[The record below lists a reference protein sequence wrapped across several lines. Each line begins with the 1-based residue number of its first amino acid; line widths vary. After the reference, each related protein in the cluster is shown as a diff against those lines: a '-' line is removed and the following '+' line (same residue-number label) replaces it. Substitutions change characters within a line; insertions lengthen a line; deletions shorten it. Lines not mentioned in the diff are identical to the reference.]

1 MLQSTNPADAI
12 TQAVLNLVS
21 FFYGNWNKVLLS
33 IAILVVAFL
42 VIRFLKIAIAQVGK
56 DYNLPPKL
64 RRTLNTVITYGTLIL
79 AIVNILAV
87 FNIQLYSLIV
97 SLGLISA
104 VIVLG
109 SQLVI
114 SNLLGGTIVYI
125 EKPFEIDDVI
135 KVGENTGVVEGI
147 SFRST
152 TMRGLNGLVITIPN
166 STYLTTPITNFT
178 RTRQYL
184 VKLPFSVPRDVNM
197 SGLIDRLRSEASSVP
212 GFAADS
218 GETLYKMG
226 ISKDN
231 VDYELHFWVSDPR
244 ASDDARSHIVDI
256 IGQFLP
262 SKSPSQGM

>member
-1 MLQSTNPADAI
+1 MFQSTNTADAI
-12 TQAVLNLVS
+12 TDATLNLVS
-21 FFYGNWNKVLLS
+21 FLYGNWNKILLS
-33 IAILVVAFL
+33 IAILVIALL
-42 VIRFLKIAIAQVGK
+42 VIKFLKIALAQISK
-56 DYNLPPKL
+56 DYKLPPKL
-64 RRTLNTVITYGTLIL
+64 LRTLNTVVTYGTLIL

-125 EKPFEIDDVI
+125 EKPFEVGDVI

-166 STYLTTPITNFT
+166 STYLTISITNFT

-184 VKLPFSVPRDVNM
+184 VKLPFTAPRDVSM
-197 SGLIDRLRSEASSVP
+197 SGLVDALRSKASAVP
-212 GFAADS
+212 GLVEDMEGS
-218 GETLYKMG
+218 LYKLG
-226 ISKDN
+226 INKDN
-231 VDYELHFWVSDPR
+231 VDYELHFWISDPR
-244 ASDDARSHIVDI
+244 ASEEARSRVVDI

-262 SKSPSQGM
+262 QKDKAGT

>member
-1 MLQSTNPADAI
+1 MFQSTNPADAT
-12 TQAVLNLVS
+12 TQATLDLIE
-21 FFYGNWNKVLLS
+21 FFYGNWNKILLA
-33 IAILVVAFL
+33 IAILIIAFIL
-42 VIRFLKIAIAQVGK
+42 IRFLKIAIAQIAR
-56 DYNLPPKL
+56 DYKLPPKML
-64 RRTLNTVITYGTLIL
+64 RTLNTVLTYGTLIL

-87 FNIQLYSLIV
+87 FNIHLYSLIV

-125 EKPFEIDDVI
+125 EKPFEVNDII

-152 TMRGLNGLVITIPN
+152 TMSGLIGLVITIPN

-178 RTRQYL
+178 RTRRYL
-184 VKLPFSVPRDVNM
+184 VKLSFTVPRDVDM
-197 SGLIDRLRSEASSVP
+197 SELVDRLRSEASSIP
-212 GFAADS
+212 GFSSDK

-231 VDYELHFWVSDPR
+231 VDYELHFWISDPR
-244 ASDDARSHIVDI
+244 VSDDARSRIVDI

-262 SKSPSQGM
+262 TSVKAGS

>member
-1 MLQSTNPADAI
+1 MLQSTNTADAI
-12 TQAVLNLVS
+12 TQATLNLVS
-21 FFYGNWNKVLLS
+21 FLYGNWNKLLLS
-33 IAILVVAFL
+33 IAILAVAFL
-42 VIRFLKIAIAQVGK
+42 VIRFLKIAFAQIGK
-56 DYNLPPKL
+56 DYKLPPKL
-64 RRTLNTVITYGTLIL
+64 LRTLNTVVTYGILIL
-79 AIVNILAV
+79 AIINILAV

-135 KVGENTGVVEGI
+135 KVGENTGIVEGI

-184 VKLPFSVPRDVNM
+184 VKLLFTAPRDVNM
-197 SGLIDRLRSEASSVP
+197 SGLLDTIRSKASSVP
-212 GFAADS
+212 GFLADK
-218 GETLYKMG
+218 GEALHKMG
-226 ISKDN
+226 INKDN
-231 VDYELHFWVSDPR
+231 VDYELQFWVSDPR
-244 ASDDARSHIVDI
+244 ASDNARSCIIDI

-262 SKSPSQGM
+262 SKSQTPGA

>member
-1 MLQSTNPADAI
+1 MFQSTSPADAT
-12 TQAVLNLVS
+12 TQAALNLVE
-21 FFYGNWNKVLLS
+21 FFYSNWNKILLA
-33 IAILVVAFL
+33 IAILIIALVV
-42 VIRFLKIAIAQVGK
+42 INFLKIALAQIAR
-56 DYNLPPKL
+56 DYKLPPKL
-64 RRTLNTVITYGTLIL
+64 LRFLNTVVTYGTLIL

-87 FNIQLYSLIV
+87 FDIHLYSLIV

-166 STYLTTPITNFT
+166 STYLTTPITNYT

-184 VKLPFSVPRDVNM
+184 VKLPFTMPRNVDM
-197 SGLIDRLRSEASSVP
+197 SGLIDRLRSEASSIP
-212 GFAADS
+212 GFS
-218 GETLYKMG
+218 SGKGETLYKMG

-231 VDYELHFWVSDPR
+231 VDYELHFWISDPR
-244 ASDDARSHIVDI
+244 VSDGARSRIVDI

-262 SKSPSQGM
+262 TSDKAGI

>member
-1 MLQSTNPADAI
+1 MLQSTNAADAI

-21 FFYGNWNKVLLS
+21 FLYGNWNKILLS
-33 IAILVVAFL
+33 IAILVVALL
-42 VIRFLKIAIAQVGK
+42 VIRFAKIAVTQITK

-64 RRTLNTVITYGTLIL
+64 RRTLNTVVTYGTLIL

-109 SQLVI
+109 SQMVI

-125 EKPFEIDDVI
+125 EKPFEVEDVI

-152 TMRGLNGLVITIPN
+152 TMRALNGLAVTIPN

-184 VKLPFSVPRDVNM
+184 VKLPFTAPRGVDM
-197 SGLIDRLRSEASSVP
+197 SRLVDTLKSEVSSVP
-212 GFAADS
+212 GLS
-218 GETLYKMG
+218 TGKGEALYKTG
-226 ISKDN
+226 IGKDN

-244 ASDDARSHIVDI
+244 ISDEARSRIVDI

-262 SKSPSQGM
+262 KAEKIGSR